1 MTSFSARLGWVVGLL
16 ALSPSAWAQE
26 EPAPLAVN
34 LGVDVNQVVTAEL
47 NVTSSFTEQ
56 FRKKLGGG
64 LTSRVLIEVVLQDA
78 SGNDLSV
85 RVRSCQLRL
94 DVWDDLYYVGVR
106 DGSRQ
111 RRGTFASVDEA
122 LAACGAVSDFQ
133 LVDLELLGSGTSYR
147 VLVNVALNPVSP
159 ELLERTRE
167 FMSNPRGSAG
177 GRPRAFF
184 GAVARLFRSDA
195 AAGGET
201 FAFKSGLVKRPQ
213 RGAR

>member
-1 MTSFSARLGWVVGLL
+1 MKTWVTSGVLL
-16 ALSPSAWAQE
+16 AGLWALAAPAWAQE
-26 EPAPLAVN
+26 EPAPIAAK
-34 LGVDVNQVVTAEL
+34 LGIDVSQVVTAEL

-56 FRKKLGGG
+56 FRKKLSGG

-78 SGNDLSV
+78 AGTDLAV

-94 DVWDDLYYVGVR
+94 DVWDDVIYVGVR

-111 RRGTFASVDEA
+111 RRGTFASVEEA

-133 LVDLELLGSGTSYR
+133 LVDLELLGNSPRFR

-167 FMSNPRGSAG
+167 FMSNPRGGAG

-201 FAFKSGLVKRPQ
+201 FAFKSPLLDRPR
-213 RGAR
+213 RGPK

>member
-1 MTSFSARLGWVVGLL
+1 MTSLRASLGWVVGLL
-16 ALSPSAWAQE
+16 ALAPSAWAQE
-26 EPAPLAVN
+26 EPAPLAVK

-78 SGNDLSV
+78 NGNDLSV

-133 LVDLELLGSGTSYR
+133 LVDLELLGSGASYR
-147 VLVNVALNPVSP
+147 
-159 ELLERTRE
+159 LLGASRSTPCRASSSSGPGSSCPTLAAEPAARGPGPSSARW
-167 FMSNPRGSAG
+167 RGSFVPTR
-177 GRPRAFF
+177 RP
-184 GAVARLFRSDA
+184 S
-195 AAGGET
+195 GET
-201 FAFKSGLVKRPQ
+201 FAFKPVAWRAP
-213 RGAR
+213 